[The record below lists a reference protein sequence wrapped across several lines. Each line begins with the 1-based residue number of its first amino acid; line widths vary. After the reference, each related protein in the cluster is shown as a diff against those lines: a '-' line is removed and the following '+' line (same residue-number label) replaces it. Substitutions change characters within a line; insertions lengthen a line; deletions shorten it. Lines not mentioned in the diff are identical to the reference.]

1 MLCDIL
7 IKSGKLAPWP
17 DNCVCCPAGRPI
29 VASQVRDYIFTDRVS
44 DHDPDEHYY
53 IFCIGPG
60 SKGHVY
66 YGTRD
71 RCIYGRYACL
81 VSLFKKS
88 ASFPDF
94 KNSTSTLTVRFQ
106 RIRRQRVHR

>member
-71 RCIYGRYACL
+71 RCIYGTGCSER
-81 VSLFKKS
+81 
-88 ASFPDF
+88 DG
-94 KNSTSTLTVRFQ
+94 STLSAIEYYAGIKDASKWTFKTLDPL
-106 RIRRQRVHR
+106 